1 MKFKTEFLRNELYLP
16 DEALEDHIIDND
28 RWSIMHEIIFEYE
41 GKHYMT
47 WYSIGA
53 TEMQPEQPWDY
64 EDEVDCKEV
73 ELKEI
78 TEKKWV
84 LV

>member
-1 MKFKTEFLRNELYLP
+1 
-16 DEALEDHIIDND
+16 
-28 RWSIMHEIIFEYE
+28 MHEIIFEYE

>member
-1 MKFKTEFLRNELYLP
+1 MKFKTKFLREHLYLP
-16 DEALEDHIIDND
+16 WSALEDKILDDESYNV
-28 RWSIMHEIIFEYE
+28 MHEIVFSYK
-41 GKHYMT
+41 GKYYMS
-47 WYSIGA
+47 WYSENLTA
-53 TEMQPEQPWDY
+53 YPWQY

-73 ELKEI
+73 ELKEV